1 MSKEQSSVGN
11 VLFRVF
17 WWLVQLIN
25 PRWSHKLMYWG
36 LRDGAFPRQPANDPV
51 LSVNLWGH
59 AFRSPIGIGEG
70 VDKKGNV
77 LDSLISMGYSFGEF
91 GPYTLEKEMPEKNVL
106 YLKKEKAIA
115 SVCRGYRNP
124 GIMRILP
131 WFVKRRYLPHYVGVD
146 IAIPTDSEE
155 QNIKQGRHFTY
166 QEEFILMAQK
176 LSPYCDYITLNFSHP
191 NSELAMMIVDAAS
204 IVPIIKSVKE
214 AVRLAAPIQTPPVL
228 VKVPLD
234 ITIQE
239 VPLVVQN
246 LLEGGADGVIIG
258 GPLSLD
264 KNAKM
269 LPENVQDNFRTGM
282 MYGQPLQDRIV
293 TLIAQFYRNLEG
305 RLPIIS
311 YGSVLTPEDAYRMI
325 SSGASLIQL
334 DTAALTYAGPAAVF
348 ALHKGLI
355 KILTEKGYS
364 NIQKMVGCDLNN
376 RSQNQEENVQPSVS
390 VGMSGV
396 GVVEQVKQEVKVEEN
411 VTVSE
416 MVAQPQVQEDKQQ
429 TEMLTSESVQQQD
442 SPQEIKSESK
452 TDIDLNTVTNQSNQ

>member
-1 MSKEQSSVGN
+1 MAKGQSSVGN
-11 VLFRVF
+11 VLFRFF
-17 WWLVQLIN
+17 WWVVQLIN
-25 PRWSHKLMYWG
+25 PRWSHRLMYWG
-36 LRDGAFPRQPANDPV
+36 LRDGAFQRQPANDPA
-51 LSVNLWGH
+51 LQINLWGH
-59 AFRSPIGIGEG
+59 SFRSPIGIGEG

-91 GPYTLEKEMPEKNVL
+91 GPYTLEREMPEKRMH
-106 YLKKEKAIA
+106 YLKKEKA
-115 SVCRGYRNP
+115 VVTLCRGYRNP

-146 IAIPTDSEE
+146 VAIPTDSEE

-166 QEEFILMAQK
+166 QEEFVLMAQK

-264 KNAKM
+264 KNTKV
-269 LPENVQDNFRTGM
+269 LPETAPDIFQNGM
-282 MYGQPLQDRIV
+282 MFGGPLQERIFA
-293 TLIAQFYRNLEG
+293 LIAQFYRQSQG
-305 RLPIIS
+305 RLPIVA
-311 YGSVLTPEDAYRMI
+311 YGSVFTPEDAFRMI
-325 SSGASLIQL
+325 GAGASLIQL
-334 DTAALTYAGPAAVF
+334 DSTCLTYAGPAVVF
-348 ALHKGLI
+348 NIHKGLI
-355 KILTEKGYS
+355 RLLTEKGFS
-364 NIQKMVGCDLNN
+364 SIEKAVGCDL
-376 RSQNQEENVQPSVS
+376 RVQMDVSTPVQAPVSQSGFPNQP
-390 VGMSGV
+390 
-396 GVVEQVKQEVKVEEN
+396 
-411 VTVSE
+411 
-416 MVAQPQVQEDKQQ
+416 
-429 TEMLTSESVQQQD
+429 
-442 SPQEIKSESK
+442 
-452 TDIDLNTVTNQSNQ
+452 NQ